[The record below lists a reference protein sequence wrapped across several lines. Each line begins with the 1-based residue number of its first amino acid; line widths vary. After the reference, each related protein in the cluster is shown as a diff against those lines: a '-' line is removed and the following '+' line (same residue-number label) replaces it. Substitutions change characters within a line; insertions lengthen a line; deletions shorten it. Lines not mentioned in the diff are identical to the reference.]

1 MREKAGAGY
10 PPPAAR
16 LGAHDLASKTKKS
29 MSILSFSPSHDTLDP
44 NTPMNRHDWRTLAF
58 AASVTSRAGLHSVF
72 GVN

>member
-1 MREKAGAGY
+1 
-10 PPPAAR
+10 
-16 LGAHDLASKTKKS
+16 
-29 MSILSFSPSHDTLDP
+29 MSILSFPPGHDTLDP

>member
-1 MREKAGAGY
+1 
-10 PPPAAR
+10 

-29 MSILSFSPSHDTLDP
+29 RSILSFSPSHDTLDP